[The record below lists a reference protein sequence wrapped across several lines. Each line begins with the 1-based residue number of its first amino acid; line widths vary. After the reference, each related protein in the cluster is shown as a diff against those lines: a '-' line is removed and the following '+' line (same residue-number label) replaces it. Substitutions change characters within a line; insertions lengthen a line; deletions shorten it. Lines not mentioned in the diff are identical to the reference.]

1 MWEWRLNLSL
11 FIILSFGKKITS
23 FTIILPFVANR
34 KKWISLK
41 SLEQAKKTL
50 VFPWSHL
57 GLSPDDLSPVNLDAV
72 EIMQA
77 RNRTAEEIGIL
88 RQEIERLVS
97 NVAAK
102 AKDTAAEQRSWLLNH
117 VIDKTLSLR
126 RVHDFDADL
135 YFFSEPVQESDNEG
149 DWLPSNQWPVWIP

>member
-1 MWEWRLNLSL
+1 M
-11 FIILSFGKKITS
+11 
-23 FTIILPFVANR
+23 PFVANR
-34 KKWISLK
+34 KKRISLK

-50 VFPWSHL
+50 VFPWSHQ
-57 GLSPDDLSPVNLDAV
+57 GLSPDDLSPVNLAAV

-135 YFFSEPVQESDNEG
+135 YFFSEPVQESENEG
-149 DWLPSNQWPVWIP
+149 D